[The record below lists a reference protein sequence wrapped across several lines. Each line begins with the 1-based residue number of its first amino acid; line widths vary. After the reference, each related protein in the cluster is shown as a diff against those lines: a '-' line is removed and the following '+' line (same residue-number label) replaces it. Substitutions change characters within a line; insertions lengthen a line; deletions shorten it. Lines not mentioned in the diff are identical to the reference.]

1 MRKVSKLEDKEI
13 EEILS
18 LVMETFA
25 DNADSF
31 HMTRDDM
38 EAVITEE
45 ILFRLRGSLDDME
58 LWNA

>member
-31 HMTRDDM
+31 YMTREDM